1 MQVLRFLDHLNQ
13 TEEVVRMIKEFRE
26 FVARGNVLDLAVAV
40 VMGGAFGAIVT
51 SLVNDLLMPP
61 IGLLL
66 GGVNFA
72 DLFLDLSG
80 EGYTS
85 LAVAQ
90 EAGAATLNYG
100 VFFNTVVNFLIVA
113 WAMFIVIKGVNQLKR
128 RQAVEEGV
136 AEPTT
141 KECPFCYSSIHIK
154 ATRCPNCTSEL

>member
-1 MQVLRFLDHLNQ
+1 MQVLRFLNHLNQ
-13 TEEVVRMIKEFRE
+13 TEEVVGMIKEFRE

-90 EAGAATLNYG
+90 EVGAATLNYG

>member
-1 MQVLRFLDHLNQ
+1 
-13 TEEVVRMIKEFRE
+13 
-26 FVARGNVLDLAVAV
+26 
-40 VMGGAFGAIVT
+40 
-51 SLVNDLLMPP
+51 
-61 IGLLL
+61 
-66 GGVNFA
+66 
-72 DLFLDLSG
+72 LSG

-90 EAGAATLNYG
+90 EVGAATLNYG

>member
-72 DLFLDLSG
+72 DLFLDLSR

>member
-72 DLFLDLSG
+72 DLFLDLSR

-113 WAMFIVIKGVNQLKR
+113 WAMFMVIKGVNQLKR